1 MNRHYDAAIFDMDGT
16 LLDSMR
22 YWRYT
27 TLEYLLAH
35 RLPVKPEDLLVMQD
49 TSSRKLLFDIAERDG
64 FEIGTRKEVVTE
76 LEGFMHRHYQYDTQL
91 KNDNVPEL
99 LQRLKDNGMKLCVA
113 TAAPRE
119 YACTAFKRLGILDCF
134 EFVTDIYEFDM
145 EKSNPEYFGV
155 VARRLGTVPERCV
168 VFEDALYAM
177 ESAKAAGCAVVAIED
192 ITARKQKDRI
202 AEVADVYVKDYSE
215 LWMKAG
221 RKQ

>member
-1 MNRHYDAAIFDMDGT
+1 MNRHYDAAVFDMDGT

-64 FEIGTRKEVVTE
+64 YEIAPRKEVVTE
-76 LEGFMHRHYQYDTQL
+76 LEGYMHRHYQYDVAL
-91 KNDNVPEL
+91 KNDNVCEL
-99 LQRLKDNGMKLCVA
+99 LQRLKDSGMKLCVA

-119 YACTAFKRLGILDCF
+119 YACTAFKRLGIIDFF
-134 EFVTDIYEFDM
+134 EFVTDIYEFEM
-145 EKSNPEYFGV
+145 EKSNPEYFDV
-155 VARRLGTVPERCV
+155 VAKRLGTTADKCV

-177 ESAKAAGCAVVAIED
+177 KSAKAAGCGVVAIED
-192 ITARKQKDRI
+192 ITARKDKDEIIRT
-202 AEVADVYVKDYSE
+202 ADVYVKDYSE
-215 LWMKAG
+215 LWEK
-221 RKQ
+221 

>member
-1 MNRHYDAAIFDMDGT
+1 MKKCYDAAIFDMDGT

-49 TSSRKLLFDIAERDG
+49 TSSRKLLFEIAARDG

-76 LEGFMHRHYQYDTQL
+76 LEGYMHRHYQHDVAL
-91 KNDNVPEL
+91 KNDNVREL
-99 LQRLKDNGMKLCVA
+99 LRRLKDSGMKLCVA

-119 YACTAFKRLGILDCF
+119 YACTAFRRLEILDFF
-134 EFVTDIYEFDM
+134 EFVTDIYEFGM
-145 EKSNPEYFGV
+145 EKTRPEYFDI
-155 VARRLGTVPERCV
+155 VAKRLGTTAEKCV

-177 ESAKAAGCAVVAIED
+177 KSAKGAGCAVVAIED
-192 ITARKQKDRI
+192 ITARNDREEI
-202 AEVADVYVKDYSE
+202 IRTADVYVKDYSE
-215 LWMKAG
+215 LWEK
-221 RKQ
+221 